1 MNELRPRDWVL
12 LLSATI
18 GFGVLTWLE
27 AYGITELGRGTTNTP
42 RWIMLLIGSM
52 FIAAGLVILF
62 RVRGRLNDLF
72 AFAIIASMGV
82 IFGWIALC
90 GDEGGFSGGGALA
103 SRITGVPFD
112 RAMFG
117 LGAMLCLAGATYAF
131 VRFVRQT

>member
-72 AFAIIASMGV
+72 AFAII
-82 IFGWIALC
+82 
-90 GDEGGFSGGGALA
+90 
-103 SRITGVPFD
+103 
-112 RAMFG
+112 
-117 LGAMLCLAGATYAF
+117 GATMRPVTDAYQRPVTPAVLEIF
-131 VRFVRQT
+131 DQSLPLAARFHPRLR